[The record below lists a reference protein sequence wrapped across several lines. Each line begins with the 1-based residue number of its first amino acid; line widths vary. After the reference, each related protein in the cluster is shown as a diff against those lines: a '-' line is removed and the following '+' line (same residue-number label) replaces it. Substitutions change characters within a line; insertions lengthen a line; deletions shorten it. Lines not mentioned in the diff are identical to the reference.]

1 MTKQIIFIVIT
12 FVLLVPTAVFAQEGS
27 RNMME
32 EYCLKNLQDDPQCE
46 NFIPKKIEQ
55 NKIEQNKIEPP
66 KASNPFEDFIQ
77 FIFQIFQGINPE
89 ETMNDVSETI
99 KDTAKEIPQID
110 EIQTQIEEKYSETL
124 KGIEENQIKLEKEQ
138 KISDEKYL
146 KDIASK
152 IHVLINEERTTRGLS
167 PLSWNPT
174 IAKASVNHSDDM
186 ANRGYFEHDSP
197 EGRDFTWRYSQ
208 VGFTCS
214 ISQGNWI
221 YGGAENI
228 MYTEGY
234 YGVDTIAIQSVDGWM
249 DSSGHRA
256 NILTPY
262 FKSEGIGVAKSGSEV
277 YVTQN
282 FC

>member
-1 MTKQIIFIVIT
+1 MKPVIIIVIT

-66 KASNPFEDFIQ
+66 KASNPFEEFIQ